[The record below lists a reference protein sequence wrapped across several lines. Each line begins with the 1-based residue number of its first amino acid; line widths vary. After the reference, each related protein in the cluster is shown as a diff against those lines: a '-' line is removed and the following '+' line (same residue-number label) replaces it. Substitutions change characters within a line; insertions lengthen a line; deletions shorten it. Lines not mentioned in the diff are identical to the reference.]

1 MSKEK
6 NCNNCDNVKG
16 LTMENLLLKKD
27 NTKKKRKITN
37 LEKKVSKLVGC
48 ENELNK
54 LRKKMEDLLLKYQIE
69 ITATKKGNKRI

>member
-6 NCNNCDNVKG
+6 NCNNCDTVKG

-48 ENELNK
+48 EKELNN
-54 LRKKMEDLLLKYQIE
+54 LRKKMEDLLLKYQTE
-69 ITATKKGNKRI
+69 IASTKKGSKRI